1 MTPTAVESQRVRILI
16 ADSAELVRRGIRDVF
31 AGNDDFAVVGE
42 VDLLSEAPDACRRLL
57 PDITFLG
64 LSQNTTSRPREP
76 QPLEAL
82 QTILRAQPNT
92 LVIVLLDGDQA
103 NDAIRAMRAGARGVF
118 TRSSLG
124 STLQTAVKDILM
136 GGYAVDSYLTR
147 SLFENMIVY
156 PSTNGTPSSAS
167 KSDQPGWSPLSAREL
182 EVLRAMADGLGNK
195 QIAARLGVR
204 AGTIKTHVS
213 HIFEKLRVRDRISAV
228 FTGLRMQLLEGP
240 ESTVPEEA

>member
-1 MTPTAVESQRVRILI
+1 MTPTTVESQRVRILI

-31 AGNDDFAVVGE
+31 ASNDEFAVVGE
-42 VDLLSEAPDACRRLL
+42 VGWLSEAPDACRKLL

-64 LSQNTTSRPREP
+64 LPRSTESNPGEP
-76 QPLEAL
+76 LSLEIL
-82 QTILRAQPNT
+82 QTILRAQPNA

-103 NDAIRAMRAGARGVF
+103 GDAIPAMQAGARGVF

-124 STLQTAVKDILM
+124 STLQAAVQDILM
-136 GGYAVDSYLTR
+136 GGCAVDPYLIR

-156 PSTNGTPSSAS
+156 PSTNGTAS
-167 KSDQPGWSPLSAREL
+167 PISQDDQPTRSLLSAREL

-195 QIAARLGVR
+195 QIAARLGIS

-213 HIFEKLRVRDRISAV
+213 HIFEKLGVNDRLSAV
-228 FTGLRMQLLEGP
+228 LTGLRMQLLTRSR
-240 ESTVPEEA
+240 ESLP